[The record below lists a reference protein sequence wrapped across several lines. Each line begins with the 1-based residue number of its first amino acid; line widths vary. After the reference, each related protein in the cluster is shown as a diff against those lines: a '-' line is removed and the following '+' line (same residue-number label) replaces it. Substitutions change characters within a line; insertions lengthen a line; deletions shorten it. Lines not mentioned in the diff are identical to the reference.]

1 MHGKIQRRNLLFGG
15 FQIPMKL
22 GFDAISIDVARIKRL
37 IVHTGVIDLAG
48 IHLQKTTIDTIDI
61 AQASIPKINLRNVGI
76 SKAVIGGLAL
86 SSQCRN

>member
-1 MHGKIQRRNLLFGG
+1 MHLSKT
-15 FQIPMKL
+15 L
-22 GFDAISIDVARIKRL
+22 GMARKVDKHLINAISIDVARIKRL

-48 IHLQKTTIDTIDI
+48 IYLQKTTIDTIDI